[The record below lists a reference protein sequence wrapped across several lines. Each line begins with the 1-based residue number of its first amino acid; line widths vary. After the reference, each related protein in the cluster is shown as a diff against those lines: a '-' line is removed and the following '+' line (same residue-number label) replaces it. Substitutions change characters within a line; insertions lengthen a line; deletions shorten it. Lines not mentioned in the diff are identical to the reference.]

1 MKVKQGI
8 ALYSIELDSC
18 LNGVYTNEHED
29 GRISNEI
36 AVKTNPENTELIG
49 TYKYTYFDRQER
61 YNGLLKISLAQP
73 KTRTFTFEWRDESG
87 NLVFSGTG
95 YKMNEKQVAVR
106 YESLP

>member
-8 ALYSIELDSC
+8 ALYSIELDGC

-29 GRISNEI
+29 GRIRNEI
-36 AVKTNPENTELIG
+36 AVKTSSDNEDLIG
-49 TYKYTYFDRQER
+49 TYEYTYFDGQER
-61 YNGLLKISLAQP
+61 YIGLLEIRSLHS
-73 KTRTFTFEWRDESG
+73 KTFTFEWRDESG

-106 YESLP
+106 YESLL